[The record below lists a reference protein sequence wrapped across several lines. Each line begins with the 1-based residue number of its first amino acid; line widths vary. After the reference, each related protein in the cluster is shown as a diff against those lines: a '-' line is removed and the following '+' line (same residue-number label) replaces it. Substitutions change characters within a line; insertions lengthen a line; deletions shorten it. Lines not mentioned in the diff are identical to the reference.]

1 MRHKTIDLADA
12 KPGMRVASDV
22 CGLAGGEVLL
32 AAGAVL
38 SEVTLAALARRGV
51 SRIDVVE
58 ALSQEERALRI
69 TEIDR
74 RLDILF
80 RHAGNDPLLRKLR
93 KIVREH
99 RLGEL

>member
-1 MRHKTIDLADA
+1 MGHKIINLADA
-12 KPGMRVASDV
+12 QPGMRIASDV

-51 SRIDVVE
+51 SSIDVVE
-58 ALSQEERALRI
+58 ALSLEERALRI
-69 TEIDR
+69 TEIDQ
-74 RLDILF
+74 RLDFLF

-93 KIVREH
+93 RIIHEH
-99 RLGEL
+99 RLGKL